1 MWTIVKKDIL
11 GIFSVPSGVLA
22 LALFYLVSLLFLWV
36 FESPFNIIN
45 SGFADLN
52 VFFNLAPW
60 LLMFLIPALSMR
72 SFAEEIK
79 SGTLEVLL
87 TKPISVW
94 QLVLGKF
101 MAIVVVFT
109 VALLPTTIHL
119 WGLQKLMQVGTQL
132 DWGSIVGGYLGLVFL
147 CICFACISN
156 FASAASKNAVTA
168 YLGALLLCFLQYYG
182 WGQLAE
188 LIPDFGW
195 FGFIRDLGI
204 EAHYIGI
211 SNGVVQVSDL
221 AYYIGLS
228 LFFLNLTQ
236 RALQKI
242 KAQ

>member
-1 MWTIVKKDIL
+1 
-11 GIFSVPSGVLA
+11 
-22 LALFYLVSLLFLWV
+22 
-36 FESPFNIIN
+36 
-45 SGFADLN
+45 
-52 VFFNLAPW
+52 
-60 LLMFLIPALSMR
+60 MR

-119 WGLQKLMQVGTQL
+119 WGLQKLMQAGTPL

-182 WGQLAE
+182 WGQLTV

-228 LFFLNLTQ
+228 LFFLALTQ
-236 RALQKI
+236 RALQK
-242 KAQ
+242 

>member
-119 WGLQKLMQVGTQL
+119 WGLQKLMQAGTPL

-168 YLGALLLCFLQYYG
+168 YLGPYYFAFYNIMVG
-182 WGQLAE
+182 GNS
-188 LIPDFGW
+188 
-195 FGFIRDLGI
+195 R
-204 EAHYIGI
+204 Y
-211 SNGVVQVSDL
+211 
-221 AYYIGLS
+221 
-228 LFFLNLTQ
+228 
-236 RALQKI
+236 
-242 KAQ
+242 

>member
-11 GIFSVPSGVLA
+11 GIFSVPSGLLA
-22 LALFYLVSLLFLWV
+22 LALFYLISLLFLWV

-60 LLMFLIPALSMR
+60 VLMFLIPALSMR

-87 TKPISVW
+87 TKPIRIW
-94 QLVLGKF
+94 DLILGKF
-101 MAIVVVFT
+101 MAIVIVFAF
-109 VALLPTTIHL
+109 ALLPTVIHL
-119 WGLQKLMQVGTQL
+119 WGLQKLMQSGKSL

-147 CICFACISN
+147 CICFAGISS

-168 YLGALLLCFLQYYG
+168 YLGAFVLCFLQYYG
-182 WGQLAE
+182 WGQLAV
-188 LIPDFGW
+188 LLPDFEW
-195 FGFIRDLGI
+195 FGFIRSLGI

-211 SNGVVQVSDL
+211 SNGVVQLADL
-221 AYYIGLS
+221 VYYVGLS
-228 LFFLNLTQ
+228 LFFLTLTQ